1 MKINATMLELL
12 QQIITEEPQHENS
25 LTDDDFVSQEVGVE
39 LIQIYHS
46 TTNLEIRELITG
58 FMHEAGYTWLRRLVT
73 KDMGQLAA

>member
-1 MKINATMLELL
+1 MKINSTMLELL
-12 QQIITEEPQHENS
+12 QKIITEEPQHENS
-25 LTDDDFVSQEVGVE
+25 LTEDDFVSQEVGVE

-73 KDMGQLAA
+73 KDMGQLAV